1 MQITL
6 ELYGWWWLWIGLN
19 WMGLDCPLVL
29 LGNVIYMLLCCQREN
44 TASDFIVDRL
54 QSATIYISMVEF
66 EFS

>member
-6 ELYGWWWLWIGLN
+6 GLYGWWWLWIGLN

-29 LGNVIYMLLCCQREN
+29 LENVIYMLLCCQREN